1 MSLCVPCLSAAT
13 RFFISPSLKN
23 QLLPLLLLPN
33 FGSARTSRNHQI
45 SIWNLHSV
53 EGAFRSEHR
62 VPPAVEDFARGVP
75 SMAERG
81 GGGRIPPSTFLTL
94 YGEHVEQ

>member
-1 MSLCVPCLSAAT
+1 MNPVSA
-13 RFFISPSLKN
+13 PHE
-23 QLLPLLLLPN
+23 QV
-33 FGSARTSRNHQI
+33 

-53 EGAFRSEHR
+53 EGAFRHEHR
-62 VPPAVEDFARGVP
+62 VPPAVDDFVRGVP

-81 GGGRIPPSTFLTL
+81 GGGRTPPLTFLTL

>member
-1 MSLCVPCLSAAT
+1 MYSSLSLTPALSL
-13 RFFISPSLKN
+13 PQN
-23 QLLPLLLLPN
+23 Q
-33 FGSARTSRNHQI
+33 QV

-53 EGAFRSEHR
+53 EGAFRSDHR
-62 VPPAVEDFARGVP
+62 VPPAAEDYLRGVP

-81 GGGRIPPSTFLTL
+81 GGGRTPPLSFLTL